1 MWIPKGAALIR
12 GRRLFEVRRLLE
24 KIRYP
29 NICIHTSRWY
39 LRIRFPCKYPEGRV
53 LSLNLAFDSLKFNAF
68 FV

>member
-12 GRRLFEVRRLLE
+12 GGRLFEVRHLLE

-29 NICIHTSRWY
+29 NIYIYTSRWN
-39 LRIRFPCKYPEGRV
+39 LRVLVPCKYPEGRV
-53 LSLNLAFDSLKFNAF
+53 LSLNLALDSLKFNAF